1 MATPAVIVLLILA
14 VVLFLVLRRRK
25 SPQSAAEQQKPED
38 KNPVYGMY
46 YFADGERIDES
57 KSEAV
62 DKNVYYGS

>member
-1 MATPAVIVLLILA
+1 MAISVVIVLLLLA
-14 VVLFLVLRRRK
+14 VVPVLVLRRRK
-25 SPQSAAEQQKPED
+25 SPLSAAEQKKPED